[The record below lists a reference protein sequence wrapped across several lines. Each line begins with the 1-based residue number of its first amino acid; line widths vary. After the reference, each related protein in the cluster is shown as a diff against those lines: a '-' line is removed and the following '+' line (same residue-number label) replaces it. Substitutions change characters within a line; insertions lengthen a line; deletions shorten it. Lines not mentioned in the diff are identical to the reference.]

1 MEKLIV
7 SSSPHIHSGA
17 STRKIML
24 DVIIALLPAT
34 IASLVYFR
42 ERALLLIAIC
52 VCTAVLSEFVF
63 NLVCKKK
70 QTIGDLS
77 AVITGLLLA
86 LSLPAKTGIWQ
97 CVLGSVFAI
106 IVVKC
111 IFGGIGCNFANPAVT
126 ARVML
131 LASFGPIVGGGN
143 HTAFQNVDVVGG
155 ATPLEAIKNGATD
168 NLPTLLDMFLGNRG
182 GAIGETCALALII
195 GGIYLVVRKVIHW
208 QTPVVYIGTVF
219 VLSFLLGGFDVT
231 YATYQILAGGLVLGA
246 IYMATDYSTT
256 PVNTLGKVVFAFGCA
271 ILTVLFRYYSKMI
284 ESVSYAILIMNIL
297 SPYIERLC
305 ARRPFGKVGK

>member
-34 IASLVYFR
+34 VAAVVLFGL
-42 ERALLLIAIC
+42 RALLLIA
-52 VCTAVLSEFVF
+52 VSVATAVLSDFVF
-63 NLVCKKK
+63 NLLAKKK
-70 QTIGDLS
+70 QTVGDLS

-106 IVVKC
+106 IIVKC
-111 IFGGIGCNFANPAVT
+111 LFGGIGCNFANPAVT

-131 LASFGPIVGGGN
+131 LASFGPIVGGGS
-143 HTAFQNVDVVGG
+143 HPASVDVVGG
-155 ATPLEAIKNGATD
+155 ATPLEILGSEDMTA
-168 NLPTLLDMFLGNRG
+168 LPSLLDMFLGNRG
-182 GAIGETCALALII
+182 GAIGETCIIALLLGGVYLIA
-195 GGIYLVVRKVIHW
+195 RKVIQWH
-208 QTPVVYIGTVF
+208 TPVVYIGTVF

-271 ILTVLFRYYSKMI
+271 ILTVLFRFYSNMV